1 MFCAS
6 MFDNICELMFFFLTL
21 YGTIAI
27 EVMKMTVSSLNKRQ
41 KQILDYIKE
50 NLRAKGYPPSVR
62 EIGEV
67 VGLSSSFITVHSYLT

>member
-1 MFCAS
+1 
-6 MFDNICELMFFFLTL
+6 
-21 YGTIAI
+21 
-27 EVMKMTVSSLNKRQ
+27 MTVSSLNKRQ